1 MRGAAGEAR
10 DARREAR
17 RAAAIVLT
25 ALLAAA
31 PAAAQRKTA
40 PKAPPQ
46 PAPRTPQPAKK
57 ELPVPFAVGETLTY
71 DVSWS
76 STLTAGTATL
86 RVAEK
91 KPSYN
96 SVAYY
101 IVSEGRPSALL
112 SKLYTLYYKVDS
124 LIDVY
129 TLLPQRAS
137 LYSEEGKRHRMKSTL
152 FDHQKKTA
160 EYQVET
166 RTVVKKNIAISP
178 VAQDPLGAMFVLRS
192 IPLKAGEKIT
202 MPICDNGTNY
212 KMLIEAGPTES
223 LKTGAGPIEAQKLTL
238 TPQGAD
244 VGARGLTLWLS
255 TDPAHVPVKMSAQLA
270 VGSFV
275 LTLASRK

>member
-1 MRGAAGEAR
+1 MVLVVLLVAATS
-10 DARREAR
+10 
-17 RAAAIVLT
+17 I
-25 ALLAAA
+25 
-31 PAAAQRKTA
+31 AAQRKTVPNA
-40 PKAPPQ
+40 APQ
-46 PAPRTPQPAKK
+46 PAVRSTAPAAKK
-57 ELPVPFAVGETLTY
+57 ELPVPFAVGETLSY

-101 IVSEGRPSALL
+101 IVSEGRPSALV

-124 LIDVY
+124 LLDVY

-137 LYSEEGKRHRMKSTL
+137 LYSEEGKRHRMKSTM
-152 FDHQKKTA
+152 FDHRKKTA

-166 RTVVKKNIAISP
+166 RTVVKKNVAISG
-178 VAQDPLGAMFVLRS
+178 VSQDPLGAMFVLRS
-192 IPLKAGEKIT
+192 IPLKPGEKIT
-202 MPICDNGTNY
+202 MPICDNGANY
-212 KMLIEAGPTES
+212 KMLIEAGPSES
-223 LKTGAGPIEAQKLTL
+223 IRTGAGPIEAQRLNL